1 MYSAAAQSL
10 GVIREEIDILPKPRD
25 TAEEAIAIR
34 KLIDHKK
41 KTQFKV
47 IEEEKGQKFVYVL
60 VTSASHM
67 DRALREFKNRGLT
80 LFLWLRILRS
90 FLEPG
95 LFHGG
100 TFCPEGGNMALF
112 EHYWHETLG
121 SWWQTLRGV

>member
-67 DRALREFKNRGLT
+67 DRALREFKKQGLDPVPMAADFEIIPRT
-80 LFLWLRILRS
+80 GALSWRHFLPR
-90 FLEPG
+90 
-95 LFHGG
+95 
-100 TFCPEGGNMALF
+100 GGNMALF